1 MKREVRVFIEGQQI
15 DLFNDETIEVN
26 SSVQNIADI
35 SKTSTD
41 FSQAFTIPA
50 TTRNNAIF
58 QHFYQSDVD
67 GTYNFQERKDGYIE
81 IDMTTFRRG
90 RVQLEKSNVKNGQ
103 VENYT
108 ITFYGE
114 LTSLK
119 DLFGEDKL
127 SDLDY
132 LSVDQ
137 ALNLTT
143 LQLFIEGTLAFT
155 DIAYPLI
162 SSGEFW
168 QYNTQAANGTTP
180 SWFDMG
186 TAAEIDTLLGAID
199 TSELFPA
206 LRLSRIIQL
215 IELRYG
221 ITFSSNFFATD
232 NFTKAYLWYKNRDR
246 FELMSTPQTLGFGT
260 FLGQSVAPPAFPNNV
275 PMVSFVDTINETILI
290 QATSNASNG
299 GGHSVYLELISPPTL
314 IPYFVDV
321 YSNGNLVQSIQGDGT
336 GALFRIVHIPDTLG
350 LNNLYYF
357 QIRAQG
363 TINLDFNIY
372 YFYEYTFGSP
382 IVPVAKWQ
390 SSSIVNIPTT
400 SLQRNAPDLK
410 ISDFF
415 SGLLKEFNLT
425 VTGTDTPNTFLVETL
440 NYWYASGNVFDI
452 TNFTDSTSID
462 VERVKLYKKISFRYQ
477 PSESIT
483 NKFYLQ
489 TGLKEYGNTEQS
501 YPYDGGELNID
512 VPFENLMFSKYTGTN
527 IQVGFSINS
536 ALAPYIPKPCILYYS
551 QDVVA
556 TNPIYLKDASASFA
570 VCNSV
575 QIFGQDTNVGGIDYS
590 LNFAPETSTYLG
602 IPIQQSL
609 FATYYFDYLAN
620 LFDPKNRLTKVKAV
634 LPISI
639 LTSLKLNDRLIIR
652 DKRYIINDFKT
663 KLTTGETTLTLL
675 NDFIPIQP
683 ESNYRET
690 EDGNLRNVEGF
701 FLTNFRIIEN

>member
-90 RVQLEKSNVKNGQ
+90 RIQLEKSNVKNGQ

-108 ITFYGE
+108 ITFYGQ

-132 LSVDQ
+132 SSVDQ
-137 ALNLTT
+137 AVNLPTI
-143 LQLFIEGTLAFT
+143 QFYIEGLLGFT

-168 QYNTQAANGTTP
+168 QYNTQGANGTTP
-180 SWFDMG
+180 SWFVS
-186 TAAEIDTLLGAID
+186 TPASEIDTVLGAID

-206 LRLSRIIQL
+206 LRLSRIMQL

-221 ITFSSNFFATD
+221 ITFTSNFFLTD
-232 NFTKAYLWYKNRDR
+232 NFKNAYLWYKNRDR
-246 FELMSTPQTLGFGT
+246 FEIMSTPTTVNITNFVSQTGT
-260 FLGQSVAPPAFPNNV
+260 FPNGVA
-275 PMVSFVDTINETILI
+275 MSSFVSNVNNTISI
-290 QATSNASNG
+290 QATSNAGSVG
-299 GGHSVYLELISPPTL
+299 ASHSVKLALITPT
-314 IPYFVDV
+314 IVPFYIDV
-321 YSNGNLVQSIQGDGT
+321 YLNGNLVQSILGDGT
-336 GALFRIVHIPDTLG
+336 GVTFDIVNVPDTLG
-350 LNNLYYF
+350 LNNTYF
-357 QIRAQG
+357 FQARA
-363 TINLDFNIY
+363 TDIVVLDFTLF
-372 YFYEYTFGSP
+372 YFYYYNVTGLPFAFANFNVAP
-382 IVPVAKWQ
+382 IPLF
-390 SSSIVNIPTT
+390 PTT
-400 SLQRNAPDLK
+400 SLQRNAPNLK

-415 SGLLKEFNLT
+415 SGLLREFNLT
-425 VTGTDTPNTFLVETL
+425 VTGTDTPNEFLVETL

-452 TNFTDSTSID
+452 TTFTESTSID
-462 VERVKLYKKISFRYQ
+462 IERVKLYKKISFRYQ

-483 NKFYLQ
+483 NKYYLQ
-489 TGLKEYGNTEQS
+489 TGLKEYGNTEQP
-501 YPYDGGELNID
+501 YPYDGGELNIE

-527 IQVGFSINS
+527 VQVGFAINS

-556 TNPIYLKDASASFA
+556 TNPIYIKDSTGNLA
-570 VCNSV
+570 CNSV

-620 LFDPKNRLTKVKAV
+620 LFDPKNRLTNVKAV

-663 KLTTGETTLTLL
+663 SLTTGETTFNLL
-675 NDFIPIQP
+675 NDFIPILP

-690 EDGNLRNVEGF
+690 EAGDLRNVEGF
-701 FLTNFRIIEN
+701 FLTDFRIIEN

>member
-90 RVQLEKSNVKNGQ
+90 RIQLEKSNVKNGQ

-108 ITFYGE
+108 ITFYGQ

-132 LSVDQ
+132 SSVDQ
-137 ALNLTT
+137 ATNLTV
-143 LQLFIEGTLAFT
+143 LQAFIEGLLGFT

-168 QYNTQAANGTTP
+168 KYNATPASGTPP
-180 SWFDMG
+180 SWFNLG
-186 TAAEIDTLLGAID
+186 TASEIDTFLGAID
-199 TSELFPA
+199 ISELFPA

-215 IELRYG
+215 IELHYG

-232 NFTKAYLWYKNRDR
+232 NFTKAYLWYKNKDR
-246 FELMSTPQTLGFGT
+246 FEIMSTPQTTDYAT
-260 FLGQSVAPPAFPNNV
+260 FLGQTGTFPNGV
-275 PMVSFVDTINETILI
+275 AMSSFVNTINNTLLI
-290 QATSNASNG
+290 QATTLAG
-299 GGHSVYLELISPPTL
+299 GTNIGEHQVLFQLVSPPTA
-314 IPYFVDV
+314 IPIFIDV
-321 YSNGNLVQSIQGDGT
+321 ILNGNTIQSVQIDTT
-336 GALFRIVHIPDTLG
+336 GLFTIVLAVLDTIG
-350 LNNLYYF
+350 LNNLYSF
-357 QIRAQG
+357 QVRAQG
-363 TINLDFNIY
+363 TINIDLKIKYSFFNLSVGNSFI
-372 YFYEYTFGSP
+372 EYLT
-382 IVPVAKWQ
+382 
-390 SSSIVNIPTT
+390 SSFVNIPTT

-425 VTGTDTPNTFLVETL
+425 CTGTDTPNTFLVETL

-452 TNFTDSTSID
+452 TTFTDSTSID
-462 VERVKLYKKISFRYQ
+462 IERVKLYKKISFRYQ

-483 NKFYLQ
+483 NKYYLQ
-489 TGLKEYGNTEQS
+489 IGLKEYGNTEQP

-527 IQVGFSINS
+527 VQVGFSINN
-536 ALAPYIPKPCILYYS
+536 ALSPYIPKPCILYYS

-556 TNPIYLKDASASFA
+556 TNPIYIKDSTGTN

-575 QIFGQDTNVGGIDYS
+575 QIFGQDTNVGGVDYS

-620 LFDPKNRLTKVKAV
+620 LFDPKNRLTNVKAV

-663 KLTTGETTLTLL
+663 SLTTGETIFNLL
-675 NDFIPIQP
+675 NDFIPILP
-683 ESNYRET
+683 EPQEGGIIT
-690 EDGNLRNVEGF
+690 EDEIQMITQDSINL
-701 FLTNFRIIEN
+701 IIE

>member
-1 MKREVRVFIEGQQI
+1 MKREVLVFIEGQQI

-108 ITFYGE
+108 ITFYGQ

-132 LSVDQ
+132 SSVDQ
-137 ALNLTT
+137 AVNLPTI
-143 LQLFIEGTLAFT
+143 QFYIEGLLGFT

-168 QYNTQAANGTTP
+168 QYNTQGANGTTP
-180 SWFDMG
+180 SWFVP
-186 TAAEIDTLLGAID
+186 TPASEIDTVLGAID
-199 TSELFPA
+199 ISELFPA

-215 IELRYG
+215 IELHYG
-221 ITFSSNFFATD
+221 ITFTSNFFLTD
-232 NFTKAYLWYKNRDR
+232 NFKNAYLWYKNRDR
-246 FELMSTPQTLGFGT
+246 FEIMSTPKTLNITNFTGQFGS
-260 FLGQSVAPPAFPNNV
+260 QVFPNNV
-275 PMVSFVDTINETILI
+275 PMSSFVDNVANTISILATTNAGTGGNHNVDLQLLTPTIVPFYI
-290 QATSNASNG
+290 
-299 GGHSVYLELISPPTL
+299 
-314 IPYFVDV
+314 DV
-321 YSNGNLVQSIQGDGT
+321 YSNGNLVASVLGDGT
-336 GALFRIVHIPDTLG
+336 GLPFPVVFAPDTLG
-350 LNNLYYF
+350 LNNTYF
-357 QIRAQG
+357 FQARA
-363 TINLDFNIY
+363 TAIVILDFQLTYTY
-372 YFYEYTFGSP
+372 YYGALAPSFFAFAQWNVAPIPTF
-382 IVPVAKWQ
+382 
-390 SSSIVNIPTT
+390 PTT

-425 VTGTDTPNTFLVETL
+425 CTGTNTPNTFLVETL

-452 TNFTDSTSID
+452 TTFTDSTSID
-462 VERVKLYKKISFRYQ
+462 IERVKLYKKISFRYQ

-483 NKFYLQ
+483 NKYYLQ
-489 TGLKEYGNTEQS
+489 IGLKEYGNTEQP

-527 IQVGFSINS
+527 VQVGFAINS
-536 ALAPYIPKPCILYYS
+536 ALAPYIPKPCILYYG

-556 TNPIYLKDASASFA
+556 TNPIYIKDSTSTA

-575 QIFGQDTNVGGIDYS
+575 QIFGQDTNVGGVDYS
-590 LNFAPETSTYLG
+590 LNFSPETSTYLG

-620 LFDPKNRLTKVKAV
+620 LFDPKNRLTNVKAV

-639 LTSLKLNDRLIIR
+639 LTSLQLNDRLIIR

-663 KLTTGETTLTLL
+663 NLTTGETIFNLL
-675 NDFIPIQP
+675 NDFIPILP
-683 ESNYRET
+683 EPEEGGIIT
-690 EDGNLRNVEGF
+690 EDDIQMQTQGSINL
-701 FLTNFRIIEN
+701 IIE

>member
-1 MKREVRVFIEGQQI
+1 MKREVRVFIEGQQL

-50 TTRNNAIF
+50 TPRNNAIF

-90 RVQLEKSNVKNGQ
+90 RIQLEKSNVKNGQ

-108 ITFYGE
+108 ITFYGQ

-127 SDLDY
+127 TDLDY
-132 LSVDQ
+132 SSVDQ
-137 ALNLTT
+137 AVNLPT
-143 LQLFIEGTLAFT
+143 LQFFIEGVLGFT

-162 SSGEFW
+162 SSAEFW
-168 QYNTQAANGTTP
+168 QYNTAAANGTTP
-180 SWFDMG
+180 SWFVP
-186 TAAEIDTLLGAID
+186 TPASEIDTPAGAID

-206 LRLSRIIQL
+206 LRLSRIMEL
-215 IELRYG
+215 IEIRYG
-221 ITFSSNFFATD
+221 ITFSSNFFTTD
-232 NFTKAYLWYKNRDR
+232 NFRNAYLWYKNRDR
-246 FELMSTPQTLGFGT
+246 FEIMSTPTTLNITNFIGQFGT
-260 FLGQSVAPPAFPNNV
+260 QVFPNNV
-275 PMVSFVDTINETILI
+275 PMSSFVDNVANTITI
-290 QATSNASNG
+290 QGTSLAGNG
-299 GGHSVYLELISPPTL
+299 GFHEISLDLQTATAVPFFIDVFLNGTLFYSFQGSGIAIVPFLVISV
-314 IPYFVDV
+314 
-321 YSNGNLVQSIQGDGT
+321 
-336 GALFRIVHIPDTLG
+336 PDTIG
-350 LNNLYYF
+350 LNNVYTF
-357 QIRAQG
+357 QARA
-363 TINLDFNIY
+363 TNIVILDFNLEY
-372 YFYEYTFGSP
+372 YYYYGP
-382 IVPVAKWQ
+382 IAPSFVANAIWN
-390 SSSIVNIPTT
+390 VANIPLFPTT

-410 ISDFF
+410 VSDFF
-415 SGLLKEFNLT
+415 SGVLREFNLT
-425 VTGTDTPNTFLVETL
+425 VTGTETPNEFLVETL

-452 TNFTDSTSID
+452 TNFTESTNVDI
-462 VERVKLYKKISFRYQ
+462 ERVKLYKKISFRYQ
-477 PSESIT
+477 PSESIL
-483 NKFYLQ
+483 NKYYLQ
-489 TGLKEYGNTEQS
+489 TGLKEYGNTEQP
-501 YPYDGGELNID
+501 YPYDGGELNIQ
-512 VPFENLMFSKYTGTN
+512 VPFENLMFNKYTGTN
-527 IQVGFSINS
+527 LQVGFAINS

-556 TNPIYLKDASASFA
+556 TNPIYIKDSTGTA

-620 LFDPKNRLTKVKAV
+620 LFDPKNRLTNVKAV

-639 LTSLKLNDRLIIR
+639 LTTLKLNDRLIIGN
-652 DKRYIINDFKT
+652 KRYIINDFKT
-663 KLTTGETTLTLL
+663 NLTTGETTFNLL
-675 NDFIPIQP
+675 NDFIPIVP
-683 ESNYRET
+683 APVTNYRLT
-690 EDGNLRNVEGF
+690 ENDLIRREQSN
-701 FLTNFRIIEN
+701 TNKRIIE

>member
-15 DLFNDETIEVN
+15 DLFNDENIEVN

-90 RVQLEKSNVKNGQ
+90 RIQLEKSNVKNGQ

-108 ITFYGE
+108 ITFYGQ

-132 LSVDQ
+132 SSVDQ
-137 ALNLTT
+137 AVNLPTI
-143 LQLFIEGTLAFT
+143 QFYIEGLLGFT

-168 QYNTQAANGTTP
+168 QYNTQGANGTTP
-180 SWFDMG
+180 SWFVS
-186 TAAEIDTLLGAID
+186 TPASEIDTLVGAID

-221 ITFSSNFFATD
+221 ITFNSNFFSTD
-232 NFTKAYLWYKNRDR
+232 NFKNAYLWYKNRDR
-246 FELMSTPQTLGFGT
+246 FEIMSTPTTLNITSFVGQFGT
-260 FLGQSVAPPAFPNNV
+260 QVFPNNV
-275 PMVSFVDTINETILI
+275 PMSSFVDNVANTITI
-290 QATSNASNG
+290 QGTSLAGNG
-299 GGHSVYLELISPPTL
+299 GFHEISLDLQTATAVPFFIDVFLNGTL
-314 IPYFVDV
+314 F
-321 YSNGNLVQSIQGDGT
+321 YSFLGDGSAVFPFLAIT
-336 GALFRIVHIPDTLG
+336 VPDTIG
-350 LNNLYYF
+350 LNNVYTF
-357 QIRAQG
+357 QARA
-363 TINLDFNIY
+363 TNIVILDFKLEY
-372 YFYEYTFGSP
+372 YYYYGP
-382 IVPVAKWQ
+382 IAPSFVANAIWNVAP
-390 SSSIVNIPTT
+390 IPLFPTT

-410 ISDFF
+410 VADFF
-415 SGLLKEFNLT
+415 SGVLREFNLT
-425 VTGTDTPNTFLVETL
+425 VTGTETPSEFLVETL

-452 TNFTDSTSID
+452 TNFTESTSID
-462 VERVKLYKKISFRYQ
+462 IERVKLYKKISFRYQ
-477 PSESIT
+477 PSESIL
-483 NKFYLQ
+483 NKYYLQ
-489 TGLKEYGNTEQS
+489 TGLKEYGNTEQP

-527 IQVGFSINS
+527 LQVGFAINS
-536 ALAPYIPKPCILYYS
+536 ALAPYIPKPCILYFN
-551 QDVVA
+551 QTVVA
-556 TNPIYLKDASASFA
+556 TNPIYIKDITGNLA
-570 VCNSV
+570 CNSV
-575 QIFGQDTNVGGIDYS
+575 QIFGQDTNVGGVDYS

-602 IPIQQSL
+602 VPIQQSL

-675 NDFIPIQP
+675 NDFIPILP

-690 EDGNLRNVEGF
+690 EAGDLRNVEGF
-701 FLTNFRIIEN
+701 FLTDFRIIEN

>member
-81 IDMTTFRRG
+81 LDMTTFRRG
-90 RVQLEKSNVKNGQ
+90 RIQLEKSNIKNGQ

-108 ITFYGE
+108 ITFYGQ

-127 SDLDY
+127 SDLNY
-132 LSVDQ
+132 SSVDQ
-137 ALNLTT
+137 AVNLPTI
-143 LQLFIEGTLAFT
+143 QFFIEGLLGFT

-168 QYNTQAANGTTP
+168 KYNATPASGTTP
-180 SWFDMG
+180 SWFNLG
-186 TAAEIDTLLGAID
+186 TASEIDTLLGAID
-199 TSELFPA
+199 ISELFPA

-221 ITFSSNFFATD
+221 ITFNSNFFTTD
-232 NFTKAYLWYKNRDR
+232 NFKNAYLWYKNRDR
-246 FELMSTPQTLGFGT
+246 FEIMSTPKTLNIGNFVSQTGT
-260 FLGQSVAPPAFPNNV
+260 FPNGVAMSSFVNNV
-275 PMVSFVDTINETILI
+275 AETISIL
-290 QATSNASNG
+290 ATSNAGNG
-299 GGHSVYLELISPPTL
+299 CIHRVGLTINVPTI
-314 IPYFVDV
+314 IPFFVDV
-321 YSNGNLVQSIQGDGT
+321 YSNGNLVESIQGNGSGQT
-336 GALFRIVHIPDTLG
+336 LVVTRPDVLG
-350 LNNLYYF
+350 LNETFFFQLRSPDLVTLNFTLTYF
-357 QIRAQG
+357 YQLPATLIAFANFNSFIG
-363 TINLDFNIY
+363 TIF
-372 YFYEYTFGSP
+372 
-382 IVPVAKWQ
+382 
-390 SSSIVNIPTT
+390 PTT
-400 SLQRNAPDLK
+400 SLQRNAPDIK

-452 TNFTDSTSID
+452 TTFTDSTSID
-462 VERVKLYKKISFRYQ
+462 IERVKLYKKISFRYQ

-483 NKFYLQ
+483 NKYYLQ
-489 TGLKEYGNTEQS
+489 IGLKEYGNTEQP

-527 IQVGFSINS
+527 VQVGFSINS
-536 ALAPYIPKPCILYYS
+536 ALAPYIPKPCILYYG

-556 TNPIYLKDASASFA
+556 TNPIYIKDSTGTA

-575 QIFGQDTNVGGIDYS
+575 QIFGQDTNVGGVDYS
-590 LNFAPETSTYLG
+590 LNFSPETSTYLG

-620 LFDPKNRLTKVKAV
+620 LFDPKNRLTNVKAV

-663 KLTTGETTLTLL
+663 NLTTGETIFNLL
-675 NDFIPIQP
+675 NDFIPIIP
-683 ESNYRET
+683 EPQEGGIIT
-690 EDGNLRNVEGF
+690 EDDIQMQTQESINL
-701 FLTNFRIIEN
+701 IIE

>member
-1 MKREVRVFIEGQQI
+1 MKREVRIFIEGQQI

-90 RVQLEKSNVKNGQ
+90 RIQLEKSNVKNGQ

-108 ITFYGE
+108 ITFYGQ

-132 LSVDQ
+132 PGFEQSVDLAQ
-137 ALNLTT
+137 IKAV
-143 LQLFIEGTLAFT
+143 IEGLVSFG

-168 QYNTQAANGTTP
+168 RYNALNAQGTAP
-180 SWFDMG
+180 SWYFPIVGG
-186 TAAEIDTLLGAID
+186 TDEIDTTVGAID

-206 LRLSRIIQL
+206 LRLSAIISL
-215 IELRYG
+215 IELHYG
-221 ITFSSNFFATD
+221 ITFNSNFFSTD
-232 NFTKAYLWYKNRDR
+232 NFRRAYLWYKNRDR
-246 FELMSTPQTLGFGT
+246 FVLNSTPQTLDITSFVSQLGT
-260 FLGQSVAPPAFPNNV
+260 FPNGV
-275 PMVSFVDTINETILI
+275 PMSSFVNVTNNTIAII
-290 QATSNASNG
+290 ASANAGNG
-299 GGHSVYLELISPPTL
+299 GGQTVKLELASPPTL
-314 IPYFVDV
+314 IPFFIDV

-336 GALFRIVHIPDTLG
+336 GAQFNVVNQPDVLG
-350 LNNLYYF
+350 LNNVYSF
-357 QIRAQG
+357 QVRAE
-363 TINLDFNIY
+363 NSVLLNFNF
-372 YFYEYTFGSP
+372 YFYYTSYFNGPP
-382 IVPVAKWQ
+382 IAQ
-390 SSSIVNIPTT
+390 ATFSIAPQTHLVTT
-400 SLQRNAPDLK
+400 SLKRNAPDLK

-440 NYWYASGNVFDI
+440 NYWYATGNVFDI

-483 NKFYLQ
+483 NKYYLQ
-489 TGLKEYGNTEQS
+489 IGLKEYGNTEQA

-527 IQVGFSINS
+527 VQVGFSINS
-536 ALAPYIPKPCILYYS
+536 ALAPYIPKPCILYYKG
-551 QDVVA
+551 DVVA
-556 TNPIYLKDASASFA
+556 TNPIYIKDFTGTA
-570 VCNSV
+570 VCNTV
-575 QIFGQDTNVGGIDYS
+575 QIFGQDTNVGGVDYS
-590 LNFAPETSTYLG
+590 LNFSPETSTYLG

-620 LFDPKNRLTKVKAV
+620 LFDSKNRLTNVKAV

-663 KLTTGETTLTLL
+663 KLTTGETIFNLL

-690 EDGNLRNVEGF
+690 EAGELRNVEGV
-701 FLTNFRIIEN
+701 FLTDFRIIEN

>member
-1 MKREVRVFIEGQQI
+1 MKREVRIFIEGQQI

-90 RVQLEKSNVKNGQ
+90 RIQLEKSNVKNGQ

-108 ITFYGE
+108 ITFYGQ

-132 LSVDQ
+132 SSVDQ
-137 ALNLTT
+137 AVNLPTI
-143 LQLFIEGTLAFT
+143 QFYIEGLLGFT

-162 SSGEFW
+162 SSSEFW
-168 QYNTQAANGTTP
+168 QYNTSSPNGTPP
-180 SWFDMG
+180 SWFNLG
-186 TAAEIDTLLGAID
+186 SASEIDTLLGAIE

-206 LRLSRIIQL
+206 LRLSRIITL

-221 ITFSSNFFATD
+221 ITFLSNFFSTD
-232 NFTKAYLWYKNRDR
+232 NFRNAYLWYKNRDR
-246 FELMSTPQTLGFGT
+246 FEIMSTPTTLNITSFVGQVGT
-260 FLGQSVAPPAFPNNV
+260 FPNGVA
-275 PMVSFVDTINETILI
+275 MSSFVSNANNTIIL
-290 QATSNASNG
+290 QATSNAGSVG
-299 GGHSVYLELISPPTL
+299 ASHSVKLALTTPT
-314 IPYFVDV
+314 IVPFYIDV
-321 YSNGNLVQSIQGDGT
+321 YSNGNLVASVLGDGT
-336 GALFRIVHIPDTLG
+336 GATFDIVNVPDTLG
-350 LNNLYYF
+350 LNNTYF
-357 QIRAQG
+357 FQARSTDIVV
-363 TINLDFNIY
+363 LDFTLF
-372 YFYEYTFGSP
+372 YFYYYNLTGLPFAFADWNTAP
-382 IVPVAKWQ
+382 LPLF
-390 SSSIVNIPTT
+390 PTT

-415 SGLLKEFNLT
+415 SGLLREFNLT
-425 VTGTDTPNTFLVETL
+425 VTGTDTPNEFLVETL

-452 TNFTDSTSID
+452 TTFTDPTSID

-489 TGLKEYGNTEQS
+489 TGLKEYGNTEQP

-527 IQVGFSINS
+527 VQVGFSINT
-536 ALAPYIPKPCILYYS
+536 ALAPYIPKPCILYFG
-551 QDVVA
+551 QTVVA
-556 TNPIYLKDASASFA
+556 TNPIYIKDSTGFGI
-570 VCNSV
+570 CNSV

-590 LNFAPETSTYLG
+590 LNFSPETSTYLG

-620 LFDPKNRLTKVKAV
+620 LFDAKNRLTNVKVV

-639 LTSLKLNDRLIIR
+639 LTSLQLNDRLIIR

-663 KLTTGETTLTLL
+663 NLTTGETIFNLL

-690 EDGNLRNVEGF
+690 EAGELRNIEGF
-701 FLTNFRIIEN
+701 FLTDFRIIEN

>member
-1 MKREVRVFIEGQQI
+1 MKREVRVFIEGQQL
-15 DLFNDETIEVN
+15 DLFNDENIEVN

-50 TTRNNAIF
+50 TPRNNAIF

-67 GTYNFQERKDGYIE
+67 GTYNYQERKDGYIE
-81 IDMTTFRRG
+81 IDMTTFRSG
-90 RVQLEKSNVKNGQ
+90 RIQLEKSNIKNGQ

-108 ITFYGE
+108 ITFYGQ

-132 LSVDQ
+132 STVDQ
-137 ALNLTT
+137 AIT
-143 LQLFIEGTLAFT
+143 LPILKLFIEGTFAFT

-168 QYNTQAANGTTP
+168 QYNLQPPNGTTP
-180 SWFDMG
+180 VWFSPSF
-186 TAAEIDTLLGAID
+186 ASEIDTVLGAINID
-199 TSELFPA
+199 ELFPA
-206 LRLSRIIQL
+206 LRLSRIIEL
-215 IELRYG
+215 IELHYG

-232 NFTKAYLWYKNRDR
+232 NFRNAYLWYKNRDR
-246 FELMSTPQTLGFGT
+246 FEIMSTPQNLGFST

-290 QATSNASNG
+290 QATTNAANG
-299 GGHSVYLELISPPTL
+299 GGHAVKLELISPPTL

-336 GALFRIVHIPDTLG
+336 GALFNIVHQPDVLG
-350 LNNLYYF
+350 LNNTYSF

-372 YFYEYTFGSP
+372 YFYEYTFGSSTFP
-382 IVPVAKWQ
+382 FAYWQ
-390 SSSIVNIPTT
+390 SSSIVAIPTT

-425 VTGTDTPNTFLVETL
+425 VTGTNTPNEFLVETL

-452 TNFTDSTSID
+452 TNFTESNSVD
-462 VERVKLYKKISFRYQ
+462 VQRVKLYKKISFRYQ

-489 TGLKEYGNTEQS
+489 TGLKEYGNTEQA

-527 IQVGFSINS
+527 VQVGFSINS
-536 ALAPYIPKPCILYYS
+536 ALAPYIPKPCILYYG

-556 TNPIYLKDASASFA
+556 TNPIYIKDSTGFA
-570 VCNSV
+570 ICNSV

-620 LFDPKNRLTKVKAV
+620 LFDSKNRLTNVKAV

-639 LTSLKLNDRLIIR
+639 LTTLQLNDRLIIGN
-652 DKRYIINDFKT
+652 KRYIINDFKT
-663 KLTTGETTLTLL
+663 KLTTGETTFNLL
-675 NDFIPIQP
+675 NDFIPIVP
-683 ESNYRET
+683 APVTNYRLT
-690 EDGNLRNVEGF
+690 EDGTIRREQ
-701 FLTNFRIIEN
+701 TNTNRRIIE

>member
-1 MKREVRVFIEGQQI
+1 MKREVRIFIEGQQI

-90 RVQLEKSNVKNGQ
+90 RIQLEKSNVKNGQ

-108 ITFYGE
+108 ITFYGQ

-132 LSVDQ
+132 SSVDQ
-137 ALNLTT
+137 ATNLTI
-143 LQLFIEGTLAFT
+143 LQAFIEGLLGFT

-168 QYNTQAANGTTP
+168 KYNATPASGTPP
-180 SWFDMG
+180 SWFNLG
-186 TAAEIDTLLGAID
+186 SATEIDTLLGAID

-206 LRLSRIIQL
+206 LRLSRIMQL

-221 ITFSSNFFATD
+221 ISFLSNFFSTD
-232 NFTKAYLWYKNRDR
+232 NFTRAYLWYKNKDR
-246 FELMSTPQTLGFGT
+246 FEIMSTPTTLDFTTFVGQFGT
-260 FLGQSVAPPAFPNNV
+260 FPNGV

-290 QATSNASNG
+290 QATANAGNG
-299 GGHSVYLELISPPTL
+299 GGHSVKLELISPPTL
-314 IPYFVDV
+314 IPFFVDV

-336 GALFRIVHIPDTLG
+336 GALFNVVNQPDVLG
-350 LNNLYYF
+350 LNNTYF
-357 QIRAQG
+357 FQVRAQS
-363 TINLDFNIY
+363 TINLDFKIY
-372 YFYEYTFGSP
+372 YYYSP
-382 IVPVAKWQ
+382 VFNGIPVGYAEWNTA
-390 SSSIVNIPTT
+390 SIVNIPTT

-425 VTGTDTPNTFLVETL
+425 CTGTNTPNEFLVETL

-452 TNFTDSTSID
+452 TKFTDSTSID

-483 NKFYLQ
+483 NKYYLQ
-489 TGLKEYGNTEQS
+489 TGLKEYGNTEQP

-527 IQVGFSINS
+527 VQVGFSINT
-536 ALAPYIPKPCILYYS
+536 ALAPYIPKPCILYYG

-556 TNPIYLKDASASFA
+556 TNPIYIKDSTGTN

-575 QIFGQDTNVGGIDYS
+575 QIFGQDTNVGGVDYS
-590 LNFAPETSTYLG
+590 LNFSPETSTYLG

-620 LFDPKNRLTKVKAV
+620 LFDSKNRLTNVKAV

-663 KLTTGETTLTLL
+663 KLTTGETTFNLL

>member
-1 MKREVRVFIEGQQI
+1 MKREVRVFIEGQQL

-50 TTRNNAIF
+50 TPRNNAIF

-90 RVQLEKSNVKNGQ
+90 RIQLEKSNIKNGQ

-108 ITFYGE
+108 ITFYGQ

-132 LSVDQ
+132 SSVDQ

-143 LQLFIEGTLAFT
+143 LQFFIEGLLGFT

-162 SSGEFW
+162 SSAEFW
-168 QYNTQAANGTTP
+168 TYNTTQPNGTTP
-180 SWFDMG
+180 SWYI
-186 TAAEIDTLLGAID
+186 AAGAQIDTAFGAIATD
-199 TSELFPA
+199 ELFPA

-215 IELRYG
+215 IELHYG
-221 ITFSSNFFATD
+221 ITFSSSFFGTD
-232 NFTKAYLWYKNRDR
+232 NFRNAYLWYKNRDR
-246 FELMSTPQTLGFGT
+246 FEIMSTPQTTNYTT
-260 FLGQSVAPPAFPNNV
+260 FLGQTGTFPNGV
-275 PMVSFVDTINETILI
+275 AMSSFVNTINNTLLI
-290 QATSNASNG
+290 QATTIAG
-299 GGHSVYLELISPPTL
+299 TVIGAEHQVKFMLVSPPTT
-314 IPYFVDV
+314 IPVFIDV
-321 YSNGNLVQSIQGDGT
+321 LLNGNLVKSVQIDTT
-336 GALFRIVHIPDTLG
+336 GLFTIVLAVLDTIG
-350 LNNLYYF
+350 LNNLYSF
-357 QIRAQG
+357 QVRAQG
-363 TINLDFNIY
+363 TINIDLKIQYIFFNPSVGIS
-372 YFYEYTFGSP
+372 FIEYLT
-382 IVPVAKWQ
+382 
-390 SSSIVNIPTT
+390 SSFVCIPTT
-400 SLQRNAPDLK
+400 SLQRNAPDFK

-425 VTGTDTPNTFLVETL
+425 VTGTETPNEFLVETL

-452 TNFTDSTSID
+452 TNFTESNSVD

-489 TGLKEYGNTEQS
+489 TGLKEYGNTEQP
-501 YPYDGGELNID
+501 YPYDGGELNIE

-527 IQVGFSINS
+527 VQVGFSINS
-536 ALAPYIPKPCILYYS
+536 SLAPYIPKPCSLYFN
-551 QDVVA
+551 QTVVA
-556 TNPIYLKDASASFA
+556 TNPIYIKDTTGTLA
-570 VCNSV
+570 CNSV
-575 QIFGQDTNVGGIDYS
+575 QIFGQDTNVGGVDYS

-602 IPIQQSL
+602 VPIQQSL

-620 LFDPKNRLTKVKAV
+620 LFDPKNRLTNVKAV

-639 LTSLKLNDRLIIR
+639 LTTLKLNDRLIIGN
-652 DKRYIINDFKT
+652 KRYIINDFKT
-663 KLTTGETTLTLL
+663 KLTTGETTFNLL
-675 NDFIPIQP
+675 NDFIPLTP

-690 EDGNLRNVEGF
+690 EAGDLRNVEGF
-701 FLTNFRIIEN
+701 FLTDFRIVEN

>member
-1 MKREVRVFIEGQQI
+1 MKREVRVFIEGQQL
-15 DLFNDETIEVN
+15 DLFNDENIEVN

-50 TTRNNAIF
+50 TPRNNAIF

-90 RVQLEKSNVKNGQ
+90 RIQLEKSNVKNGQ

-108 ITFYGE
+108 ITFYGQ

-132 LSVDQ
+132 SSVDQ
-137 ALNLTT
+137 AVNLPTI
-143 LQLFIEGTLAFT
+143 QFFIEGVLGFT

-168 QYNTQAANGTTP
+168 EYNTQQPNATTP
-180 SWFDMG
+180 SWYI
-186 TAAEIDTLLGAID
+186 TAGAQIDTPFGAIGTD
-199 TSELFPA
+199 ELFPA

-221 ITFSSNFFATD
+221 ITFNSNFFGTD
-232 NFTKAYLWYKNRDR
+232 NFRNAYLWYKNRDR
-246 FELMSTPQTLGFGT
+246 FEIMSTPKTLNLANFLTQTGT
-260 FLGQSVAPPAFPNNV
+260 FPNGVA
-275 PMVSFVDTINETILI
+275 MSTFVNSTNETISIL
-290 QATSNASNG
+290 ATTNAGSAG
-299 GGHSVYLELISPPTL
+299 ASHSVKLSLNVPT
-314 IPYFVDV
+314 IVPFYVDV
-321 YSNGNLVQSIQGDGT
+321 YLNGNLVASVLGDGT
-336 GALFRIVHIPDTLG
+336 GASFDVINAPDVIG
-350 LNNLYYF
+350 LNNTYSF
-357 QIRAQG
+357 QIRA
-363 TINLDFNIY
+363 TAIVTLDFQLL
-372 YFYEYTFGSP
+372 YFYYYNITGLPFAFANWNAFGGS
-382 IVPVAKWQ
+382 VF
-390 SSSIVNIPTT
+390 PTT

-410 ISDFF
+410 VSDFF
-415 SGLLKEFNLT
+415 SGLLREFNLT
-425 VTGTDTPNTFLVETL
+425 VTGTETPNEFLVETL

-452 TNFTDSTSID
+452 TNFTESDNVD

-489 TGLKEYGNTEQS
+489 TGLKEYGNTEQP
-501 YPYDGGELNID
+501 YPYDGGELNIE

-527 IQVGFSINS
+527 VQVGFSINT
-536 ALAPYIPKPCILYYS
+536 ALAPYIPKPCILYFG
-551 QDVVA
+551 QTVVA
-556 TNPIYLKDASASFA
+556 TNPIYIKDSTGTLA
-570 VCNSV
+570 CNSV
-575 QIFGQDTNVGGIDYS
+575 QIFGQDTNVGGVDYS
-590 LNFAPETSTYLG
+590 LNFSPETSTYLG
-602 IPIQQSL
+602 VPINQSL

-620 LFDPKNRLTKVKAV
+620 LFDPKNRLTSIKAV

-639 LTSLKLNDRLIIR
+639 LTTLKLNDRLIIGN
-652 DKRYIINDFKT
+652 KRYIINDFKT
-663 KLTTGETTLTLL
+663 KLTTGETTFNLL
-675 NDFIPIQP
+675 NDFIPIVPTP
-683 ESNYRET
+683 ETYHRLT
-690 EDGNLRNVEGF
+690 EDGIIRREENN
-701 FLTNFRIIEN
+701 TNQRIIE

>member
-1 MKREVRVFIEGQQI
+1 MEREVRIFIEGQQI

-90 RVQLEKSNVKNGQ
+90 RIQLEKSNVKNGQ

-108 ITFYGE
+108 ITFYGQ

-132 LSVDQ
+132 SSVDQ
-137 ALNLTT
+137 AVNLPTI
-143 LQLFIEGTLAFT
+143 QFYIEGLLGFT

-168 QYNTQAANGTTP
+168 QYNTGSANGTTP
-180 SWFDMG
+180 SWFVP
-186 TAAEIDTLLGAID
+186 TATSEIDTVLGAID

-206 LRLSRIIQL
+206 LRLSRIMQL

-221 ITFSSNFFATD
+221 ITFSSNFFSTD
-232 NFTKAYLWYKNRDR
+232 NFTRAYLWYKNRDR
-246 FELMSTPQTLGFGT
+246 FEIMSTPTTVNITNFVGQFGS
-260 FLGQSVAPPAFPNNV
+260 QVFPNNV
-275 PMVSFVDTINETILI
+275 AMSSFVSNANNTISI
-290 QATSNASNG
+290 QATTNAGTG
-299 GGHSVYLELISPPTL
+299 GNHNVDLQLLTPT
-314 IPYFVDV
+314 IVPFYIDV
-321 YSNGNLVQSIQGDGT
+321 YSNGNLVASVLGDGT
-336 GALFRIVHIPDTLG
+336 GLPFPVVFAIDTLG
-350 LNNLYYF
+350 LNNTYF
-357 QIRAQG
+357 FQARSTDIVV
-363 TINLDFNIY
+363 LDFELRYTY
-372 YFYEYTFGSP
+372 YYGPLAPSFFAYAEWNTAP
-382 IVPVAKWQ
+382 I
-390 SSSIVNIPTT
+390 SLFPTT

-410 ISDFF
+410 VSDFF
-415 SGLLKEFNLT
+415 SGLLREFNLT
-425 VTGTDTPNTFLVETL
+425 ITGTNTPNEFLVETL

-452 TNFTDSTSID
+452 TNFTETTSID

-483 NKFYLQ
+483 NKYYLQ
-489 TGLKEYGNTEQS
+489 TGLKEYGNTEQP

-527 IQVGFSINS
+527 LQVGFSINS
-536 ALAPYIPKPCILYYS
+536 ALAPYIPKPCILYYG

-556 TNPIYLKDASASFA
+556 TNPIYIKDSTGNLA
-570 VCNSV
+570 CNSV

-590 LNFAPETSTYLG
+590 LNFSPETSTYLG
-602 IPIQQSL
+602 IPIDQSL

-620 LFDPKNRLTKVKAV
+620 LFDPKNRLKNVKVV

-639 LTSLKLNDRLIIR
+639 LTSLQLNDRLIIR

-663 KLTTGETTLTLL
+663 NLTTGETIFNLL

>member
-15 DLFNDETIEVN
+15 DLFNDENIEVN

-90 RVQLEKSNVKNGQ
+90 RIQLEKSNVKNGQ

-108 ITFYGE
+108 ITFYGQ

-132 LSVDQ
+132 SSVDQ
-137 ALNLTT
+137 AVNLPTI
-143 LQLFIEGTLAFT
+143 QFYIEGLLGFT

-168 QYNTQAANGTTP
+168 QYNTQGANGTTP
-180 SWFDMG
+180 SWFVS
-186 TAAEIDTLLGAID
+186 TPASEIDTLVGAID

-221 ITFSSNFFATD
+221 ITFNSNFFSTD
-232 NFTKAYLWYKNRDR
+232 NFKNAYLWYKNRDR
-246 FELMSTPQTLGFGT
+246 FEIMSTPTTLNITSFVGQFGT
-260 FLGQSVAPPAFPNNV
+260 QVFPNNV
-275 PMVSFVDTINETILI
+275 PMSSFVDNVANTITI
-290 QATSNASNG
+290 QGTSLAGNG
-299 GGHSVYLELISPPTL
+299 GFHEISLDLQTATAVPFFIDVFLNGTL
-314 IPYFVDV
+314 F
-321 YSNGNLVQSIQGDGT
+321 YSFLGDGSAVFPFLAIT
-336 GALFRIVHIPDTLG
+336 VPDTIG
-350 LNNLYYF
+350 LNNVYTF
-357 QIRAQG
+357 QARA
-363 TINLDFNIY
+363 TNIVILDFKLEY
-372 YFYEYTFGSP
+372 YYYYGP
-382 IVPVAKWQ
+382 IAPSFVANAIWNVAP
-390 SSSIVNIPTT
+390 IPLFPTT

-410 ISDFF
+410 VADFF
-415 SGLLKEFNLT
+415 SGVLREFNLT
-425 VTGTDTPNTFLVETL
+425 VTGTETPSEFLVETL

-452 TNFTDSTSID
+452 TNFTESTSID
-462 VERVKLYKKISFRYQ
+462 IERVKLYKKISFRYQ
-477 PSESIT
+477 PSESIL
-483 NKFYLQ
+483 NKYYLQ
-489 TGLKEYGNTEQS
+489 TGLKEYGNTEQP

-512 VPFENLMFSKYTGTN
+512 VPFENLMFNKYTGTN
-527 IQVGFSINS
+527 LQVGFAINS
-536 ALAPYIPKPCILYYS
+536 ALAPYIPKPCILYYN
-551 QDVVA
+551 QTVLA
-556 TNPIYLKDASASFA
+556 TNPIYIKDSTGNLA
-570 VCNSV
+570 CNSV
-575 QIFGQDTNVGGIDYS
+575 QIFGQDTNVGGVDYS
-590 LNFAPETSTYLG
+590 LNFSPETSTYLG
-602 IPIQQSL
+602 VPIQQSL

-675 NDFIPIQP
+675 NDFIPILP

-690 EDGNLRNVEGF
+690 EAGDLRNVEGF
-701 FLTNFRIIEN
+701 FLTDFRIIEN

>member
-1 MKREVRVFIEGQQI
+1 MKREVRIFIEGQQI
-15 DLFNDETIEVN
+15 DLFNDENIEVN

-81 IDMTTFRRG
+81 LDMTMFRRG
-90 RVQLEKSNVKNGQ
+90 RIQLEKSNVKNGQ

-119 DLFGEDKL
+119 DIFGEDKL

-132 LSVDQ
+132 SSVDQ
-137 ALNLTT
+137 AVNLPTI
-143 LQLFIEGTLAFT
+143 QFYIEGLLAFT

-168 QYNTQAANGTTP
+168 RYNALNAQGTAP
-180 SWFDMG
+180 SWYNPSVGGLD
-186 TAAEIDTLLGAID
+186 EIDTIVGAID
-199 TSELFPA
+199 TTELFPA
-206 LRLSRIIQL
+206 LRLSRIMQL
-215 IELRYG
+215 IELNYG
-221 ITFSSNFFATD
+221 ITFNSNFFTTD
-232 NFTKAYLWYKNRDR
+232 NFKNAYLWYKNRDR
-246 FELMSTPQTLGFGT
+246 FEIMSTTKTLNITNFVSQTGT
-260 FLGQSVAPPAFPNNV
+260 FPNNV
-275 PMVSFVDTINETILI
+275 PMSSFVSNVNNTISIL
-290 QATSNASNG
+290 ATTNAGVVVGSHQVTLDIN
-299 GGHSVYLELISPPTL
+299 VPTL
-314 IPYFVDV
+314 VGYFIDT
-321 YSNGNLVQSIQGDGT
+321 YLNGNLVQSQVGSGSGST
-336 GALFRIVHIPDTLG
+336 TLVLVPDTIG
-350 LNNLYYF
+350 LNNTYF
-357 QIRAQG
+357 FQVRATG
-363 TINLDFNIY
+363 SVTLDFTLN
-372 YFYEYTFGSP
+372 YFYSTATTLIAYADWN
-382 IVPVAKWQ
+382 VAPMPLF
-390 SSSIVNIPTT
+390 PTT
-400 SLQRNAPDLK
+400 SLQRNAPDIK

-425 VTGTDTPNTFLVETL
+425 VTGTNTPNEFLVETL

-483 NKFYLQ
+483 NKYYLQ
-489 TGLKEYGNTEQS
+489 TGLKEYGNTEQP
-501 YPYDGGELNID
+501 YPYDGTELNIQ
-512 VPFENLMFSKYTGTN
+512 VPFENLMFSKYPSTN
-527 IQVGFSINS
+527 LQVGFSINS
-536 ALAPYIPKPCILYYS
+536 SLAPYIPKPCILYS
-551 QDVVA
+551 GQTVVA
-556 TNPIYLKDASASFA
+556 TNPIYIKDIFGNLA
-570 VCNSV
+570 CNSV

-590 LNFAPETSTYLG
+590 LNFSPETSTYLG
-602 IPIQQSL
+602 IPINQSL

-620 LFDPKNRLTKVKAV
+620 LFNPKNRMTNVKAV

-639 LTSLKLNDRLIIR
+639 LTSLRLNDRLIIR

-663 KLTTGETTLTLL
+663 KLTTGETTLNLL
-675 NDFIPIQP
+675 NDFIPILP
-683 ESNYRET
+683 EPIEGGIIT
-690 EDGNLRNVEGF
+690 EDDIQMQTQGSINL
-701 FLTNFRIIEN
+701 IIE

>member
-1 MKREVRVFIEGQQI
+1 MKREVRVFIEGQQL

-50 TTRNNAIF
+50 TPRNNAIF

-81 IDMTTFRRG
+81 IDMTTFRSG
-90 RVQLEKSNVKNGQ
+90 RIQLEKSNIKNGQ

-108 ITFYGE
+108 ITFYGQ

-132 LSVDQ
+132 SSVDQ

-143 LQLFIEGTLAFT
+143 LQLFIDGSFAFT
-155 DIAYPLI
+155 DISYPLI

-168 QYNTQAANGTTP
+168 EYNTQQPPATTP
-180 SWFDMG
+180 TWYISAG
-186 TAAEIDTLLGAID
+186 AQIDTAFGAIGID
-199 TSELFPA
+199 ELFPA
-206 LRLSRIIQL
+206 LRLSRIITL

-221 ITFSSNFFATD
+221 ITFNSNFFTTD
-232 NFTKAYLWYKNRDR
+232 NFRNAYLWYKNRDR
-246 FELMSTPQTLGFGT
+246 FEIMSTPQTTDFAT
-260 FLGQSVAPPAFPNNV
+260 FLGQTGTFPNGV
-275 PMVSFVDTINETILI
+275 LMSSFVDTINNTLLI
-290 QATSNASNG
+290 QGTTIAGTIGAS
-299 GGHSVYLELISPPTL
+299 HQVKFMLVSPPTA
-314 IPYFVDV
+314 IPVFIDV
-321 YSNGNLVQSIQGDGT
+321 ILNGNLVQSVQIDTT
-336 GALFRIVHIPDTLG
+336 GLFTVVLFVPDTIG
-350 LNNLYYF
+350 LNNLYSF
-357 QIRAQG
+357 QVRAQG
-363 TINLDFNIY
+363 TINIDLKIQYLHLNPSVGISY
-372 YFYEYTFGSP
+372 IEYLT
-382 IVPVAKWQ
+382 
-390 SSSIVNIPTT
+390 SSFVCIPTT

-410 ISDFF
+410 VSDFF

-425 VTGTDTPNTFLVETL
+425 VTGTGTPNEFLVETL

-452 TNFTDSTSID
+452 TNFTESNSVD

-477 PSESIT
+477 SSESIL

-489 TGLKEYGNTEQS
+489 TGLKEYGNTEQP

-527 IQVGFSINS
+527 VQVGFSINT
-536 ALAPYIPKPCILYYS
+536 ALAPYIPKPCILYFN
-551 QDVVA
+551 QTVVA
-556 TNPIYLKDASASFA
+556 TNPIYIKDSTGTLA
-570 VCNSV
+570 CNSV

-590 LNFAPETSTYLG
+590 LNFSPETSTYLG
-602 IPIQQSL
+602 IPIDQSL

-620 LFDPKNRLTKVKAV
+620 LFDPKNRLTNVKAV

-639 LTSLKLNDRLIIR
+639 LTSLKLNDRLIIGN
-652 DKRYIINDFKT
+652 KRYIINDFKT
-663 KLTTGETTLTLL
+663 KLTTGETTFNLL
-675 NDFIPIQP
+675 NDFIPIVPTP
-683 ESNYRET
+683 ETYYRLT
-690 EDGNLRNVEGF
+690 EDGTIRREQSN
-701 FLTNFRIIEN
+701 TNKRIIE

>member
-90 RVQLEKSNVKNGQ
+90 RIQLEKSNVKNGQ

-132 LSVDQ
+132 SSVDQ

-143 LQLFIEGTLAFT
+143 LQFYIEGLLAFT

-168 QYNTQAANGTTP
+168 KYNATPASGTPP
-180 SWFDMG
+180 SWFNLG
-186 TAAEIDTLLGAID
+186 TASEIDTFLGAID
-199 TSELFPA
+199 ISELFPA
-206 LRLSRIIQL
+206 LRLSRIMQL
-215 IELRYG
+215 IELHYG
-221 ITFSSNFFATD
+221 ITFSSNFFSTD
-232 NFTKAYLWYKNRDR
+232 NFKNAYLWYKNKDR
-246 FELMSTPQTLGFGT
+246 LEIMSTPQTTDYAT
-260 FLGQSVAPPAFPNNV
+260 FLGQTGTFPNGV
-275 PMVSFVDTINETILI
+275 AMSSFVNTINNTLLI
-290 QATSNASNG
+290 QATTLAG
-299 GGHSVYLELISPPTL
+299 GTNIGEHQVLFQLVSPPTA
-314 IPYFVDV
+314 IPIFIDV
-321 YSNGNLVQSIQGDGT
+321 ILNGNTIQSVQIDTT
-336 GALFRIVHIPDTLG
+336 GLFTIVLAVLDTIG
-350 LNNLYYF
+350 LNNLYSF
-357 QIRAQG
+357 QVRAQG
-363 TINLDFNIY
+363 TINIDLKIKYSFFNLSVGNSFI
-372 YFYEYTFGSP
+372 EYLT
-382 IVPVAKWQ
+382 
-390 SSSIVNIPTT
+390 SSFVNIPTT

-425 VTGTDTPNTFLVETL
+425 CTGTNTPNEFLVETL

-452 TNFTDSTSID
+452 TSFTDSTSID
-462 VERVKLYKKISFRYQ
+462 IERVKLYKKISFRYQ

-483 NKFYLQ
+483 NKYYLQ
-489 TGLKEYGNTEQS
+489 IGLKEYGNTEQP

-527 IQVGFSINS
+527 VQVGFSINN
-536 ALAPYIPKPCILYYS
+536 ALSPYIPKPCILYYS

-556 TNPIYLKDASASFA
+556 TNPIYIKDSTGTN

-620 LFDPKNRLTKVKAV
+620 LFDPKNRLTNVKAV

-639 LTSLKLNDRLIIR
+639 LTSLQLNDRLIIR

-663 KLTTGETTLTLL
+663 SLTTGETTFNLL
-675 NDFIPIQP
+675 NDFIPILP
-683 ESNYRET
+683 EPQEGGIIT
-690 EDGNLRNVEGF
+690 EDDIQMQTQGSINLILE
-701 FLTNFRIIEN
+701 

>member
-1 MKREVRVFIEGQQI
+1 MKREVRVFIEGQQL
-15 DLFNDETIEVN
+15 DLFNDENIEVN

-50 TTRNNAIF
+50 TPRNNAIF

-90 RVQLEKSNVKNGQ
+90 RIQLEKSNVKNGQ

-108 ITFYGE
+108 ITFYGQ

-132 LSVDQ
+132 SSVDQ
-137 ALNLTT
+137 AINLPTI
-143 LQLFIEGTLAFT
+143 QAFIEGVLGFT

-168 QYNTQAANGTTP
+168 RYNALNAQGTAP
-180 SWFDMG
+180 SWYNPSVGGLD
-186 TAAEIDTLLGAID
+186 EIDTIVGAID
-199 TSELFPA
+199 TTELFPA
-206 LRLSRIIQL
+206 LRLSRIMEL
-215 IELRYG
+215 IEIRYG
-221 ITFSSNFFATD
+221 ITFSSSFFATD
-232 NFTKAYLWYKNRDR
+232 NFRNAYLWYKNRDR
-246 FELMSTPQTLGFGT
+246 FEIMSTPKTLNITNFVSQTGI
-260 FLGQSVAPPAFPNNV
+260 FPNNV
-275 PMVSFVDTINETILI
+275 PMSSFVSNINNTITLLATTNAGVVSGTHQVILTINVATIVGFYI
-290 QATSNASNG
+290 
-299 GGHSVYLELISPPTL
+299 
-314 IPYFVDV
+314 DV
-321 YSNGNLVQSIQGDGT
+321 YSNGNLVQSLVGNGG
-336 GALFRIVHIPDTLG
+336 GATSVIVRPDVLG
-350 LNNLYYF
+350 LNETFFF
-357 QIRAQG
+357 QVRSTG
-363 TINLDFNIY
+363 LVTLDFTLRY
-372 YFYEYTFGSP
+372 LYFTPTTLIAYADWN
-382 IVPVAKWQ
+382 VAPMPLF
-390 SSSIVNIPTT
+390 PTT

-410 ISDFF
+410 VSDFF
-415 SGLLKEFNLT
+415 SGVLREFNLT
-425 VTGTDTPNTFLVETL
+425 VTGTETPNEFLVETL

-452 TNFTDSTSID
+452 TNFTESTNVDIN
-462 VERVKLYKKISFRYQ
+462 RVKLYKKISFRYK

-489 TGLKEYGNTEQS
+489 TGLKEYGNTEQP

-527 IQVGFSINS
+527 VQVGFAINS
-536 ALAPYIPKPCILYYS
+536 SLAPYIPKPCILYFG
-551 QDVVA
+551 QTVVA
-556 TNPIYLKDASASFA
+556 TNPIYIKDIYGNLA
-570 VCNSV
+570 CNSV

-602 IPIQQSL
+602 VPIQQSL

-620 LFDPKNRLTKVKAV
+620 LFDPKNRLTNIKAV

-639 LTSLKLNDRLIIR
+639 LTTLKLNDRLIIGN
-652 DKRYIINDFKT
+652 KRYIINDFKT
-663 KLTTGETTLTLL
+663 KLTTGETTFNLL
-675 NDFIPIQP
+675 NDFIPIVP
-683 ESNYRET
+683 TIETYYRLT
-690 EDGNLRNVEGF
+690 EDGTIRREQSN
-701 FLTNFRIIEN
+701 TNKRIIE

>member
-1 MKREVRVFIEGQQI
+1 MKREVRVFIEGQQL
-15 DLFNDETIEVN
+15 DLFNDENIEVN

-50 TTRNNAIF
+50 TPRNNAIF

-67 GTYNFQERKDGYIE
+67 GTYNYQERKDGYIE
-81 IDMTTFRRG
+81 IDMTTFRSG
-90 RVQLEKSNVKNGQ
+90 RIQLEKSNIKNGQ

-108 ITFYGE
+108 ITFYGQ

-132 LSVDQ
+132 STVDQ
-137 ALNLTT
+137 AIT
-143 LQLFIEGTLAFT
+143 LPILKLFIEGTFAFT

-168 QYNTQAANGTTP
+168 QYNLQVANGTTP
-180 SWFDMG
+180 AWFSPSF
-186 TAAEIDTLLGAID
+186 TSKIDTVLGAINID
-199 TSELFPA
+199 ELFPA
-206 LRLSRIIQL
+206 LRLSRIMEL
-215 IELRYG
+215 IELHYG

-232 NFTKAYLWYKNRDR
+232 NFRNAYLWYKNRDR
-246 FELMSTPQTLGFGT
+246 FEVMSTPQTLGFAT
-260 FLGQSVAPPAFPNNV
+260 FLGQTIAPPAFPNNL

-290 QATSNASNG
+290 QATTNAANG
-299 GGHSVYLELISPPTL
+299 GGHAVKLELISPPTL

-336 GALFRIVHIPDTLG
+336 GALFNIVHQPDVLG
-350 LNNLYYF
+350 LNNTYSF

-372 YFYEYTFGSP
+372 YFYEYTFGSSTFP
-382 IVPVAKWQ
+382 FAYWQ
-390 SSSIVNIPTT
+390 SSSIVAIPTT

-425 VTGTDTPNTFLVETL
+425 VTGTNTPNEFLVETL

-452 TNFTDSTSID
+452 TNFTESTSID

-477 PSESIT
+477 QSESIT

-527 IQVGFSINS
+527 LQVGFSINS
-536 ALAPYIPKPCILYYS
+536 ALAPYIPKPCILYLG
-551 QDVVA
+551 QTVVA
-556 TNPIYLKDASASFA
+556 TNPIYIKDLTGFA
-570 VCNSV
+570 ICNSV

-590 LNFAPETSTYLG
+590 LNFSTETSTYLG
-602 IPIQQSL
+602 VPIQQSL

-620 LFDPKNRLTKVKAV
+620 LFDPKNRLTNVKAV

-639 LTSLKLNDRLIIR
+639 LTSLKLNDRLIIGN
-652 DKRYIINDFKT
+652 KRYIINDFKT
-663 KLTTGETTLTLL
+663 KLTTGETTFNLL
-675 NDFIPIQP
+675 NDFIPIVP
-683 ESNYRET
+683 APITNYRLT
-690 EDGNLRNVEGF
+690 EDGTIRRLQSN
-701 FLTNFRIIEN
+701 TNRRIIE

>member
-1 MKREVRVFIEGQQI
+1 MKREVRVFIEGQQL

-50 TTRNNAIF
+50 TPRNNAIF

-90 RVQLEKSNVKNGQ
+90 RIQLEKSNVKNGQ

-108 ITFYGE
+108 ITFYGQ

-132 LSVDQ
+132 SSVDQ
-137 ALNLTT
+137 AVNLPTI
-143 LQLFIEGTLAFT
+143 QFFIEGVLGFT

-162 SSGEFW
+162 SSAEFW
-168 QYNTQAANGTTP
+168 TYNTTQPNGTTP
-180 SWFDMG
+180 SWYI
-186 TAAEIDTLLGAID
+186 AAGAQIDTAFGAIATD
-199 TSELFPA
+199 ELFPA
-206 LRLSRIIQL
+206 LRLSRIITL

-221 ITFSSNFFATD
+221 ITFNSNFFGTD
-232 NFTKAYLWYKNRDR
+232 NFRNAYLWYKNRDR
-246 FELMSTPQTLGFGT
+246 FEIMSTPKTINIGNFVSQTGT
-260 FLGQSVAPPAFPNNV
+260 FPNGVPMSSFVNNV
-275 PMVSFVDTINETILI
+275 NETISIL
-290 QATSNASNG
+290 ATTNAGASG
-299 GGHSVYLELISPPTL
+299 GLHELQLSINVPT
-314 IPYFVDV
+314 IVPFFVDV
-321 YSNGNLVQSIQGDGT
+321 YSNGNLVASVLGNGT
-336 GALFRIVHIPDTLG
+336 GALFTILLVPDVIG
-350 LNNLYYF
+350 LNNTYF
-357 QIRAQG
+357 FQVRA
-363 TINLDFNIY
+363 
-372 YFYEYTFGSP
+372 
-382 IVPVAKWQ
+382 
-390 SSSIVNIPTT
+390 VNIVTLNFTFVYNYNQGATTIATANWNAFGGSVFPTT

-415 SGLLKEFNLT
+415 SGILKEFNLT
-425 VTGTDTPNTFLVETL
+425 ITGTDTPNEFLVETL

-452 TNFTDSTSID
+452 TNFTESNSVD

-489 TGLKEYGNTEQS
+489 TGLKEYGNTEQP
-501 YPYDGGELNID
+501 YPYDGGELNIQ

-527 IQVGFSINS
+527 IQVGFSINT
-536 ALAPYIPKPCILYYS
+536 ALAPYIPKPCILYFN
-551 QDVVA
+551 QTVVA
-556 TNPIYLKDASASFA
+556 TNPIYIKDSTGTLA
-570 VCNSV
+570 CNSV

-590 LNFAPETSTYLG
+590 LNFSPETSTYLG
-602 IPIQQSL
+602 IPIDQSL

-620 LFDPKNRLTKVKAV
+620 LFDPKNRLTNVKAV

-639 LTSLKLNDRLIIR
+639 LTTLKLNDRLIIGN
-652 DKRYIINDFKT
+652 KRYIINDFKT
-663 KLTTGETTLTLL
+663 KLTTGETTFNLL
-675 NDFIPIQP
+675 NDFIPIVP
-683 ESNYRET
+683 TIETFYRLT
-690 EDGNLRNVEGF
+690 EDGTIRREQSN
-701 FLTNFRIIEN
+701 TNKRIIE

>member
-90 RVQLEKSNVKNGQ
+90 RIQLEKSNVKNGQ

-132 LSVDQ
+132 SSVDQ
-137 ALNLTT
+137 AVNLPTI
-143 LQLFIEGTLAFT
+143 QFYIEGLLAFT

-168 QYNTQAANGTTP
+168 RYNALNAQGTAP
-180 SWFDMG
+180 SWYFPIVGG
-186 TAAEIDTLLGAID
+186 TDEIDTTVGAID

-215 IELRYG
+215 IESRYG
-221 ITFSSNFFATD
+221 ITFSSNFFTTD
-232 NFTKAYLWYKNRDR
+232 NFKNAYLWYKNRDR
-246 FELMSTPQTLGFGT
+246 FEIMSTPTTVNITNFVSQTGT
-260 FLGQSVAPPAFPNNV
+260 FPNGVA
-275 PMVSFVDTINETILI
+275 MSSFVSNVNNTISI
-290 QATSNASNG
+290 QATSNAGSVG
-299 GGHSVYLELISPPTL
+299 ASHSVKLALITPT
-314 IPYFVDV
+314 IVPFYIDV
-321 YSNGNLVQSIQGDGT
+321 YLNGNLVQSILGDGT
-336 GALFRIVHIPDTLG
+336 GVTFDIVNVPDTLG
-350 LNNLYYF
+350 LNNTYF
-357 QIRAQG
+357 FQARA
-363 TINLDFNIY
+363 TDIVVLDFTLF
-372 YFYEYTFGSP
+372 YFYYYNVTGLPFAFANFNVAP
-382 IVPVAKWQ
+382 IPLF
-390 SSSIVNIPTT
+390 PTT

-415 SGLLKEFNLT
+415 SGLLREFNLT
-425 VTGTDTPNTFLVETL
+425 VTGTNTPNEFLVETL

-452 TNFTDSTSID
+452 TTFTESTSID
-462 VERVKLYKKISFRYQ
+462 IERVKLYKKISFRYQ

-483 NKFYLQ
+483 NKYYLQ
-489 TGLKEYGNTEQS
+489 TGLKEYGNTEQP

-512 VPFENLMFSKYTGTN
+512 VPFENLMFSKYPNTN

-556 TNPIYLKDASASFA
+556 TNPIFIKDSLGILM
-570 VCNSV
+570 CNSV
-575 QIFGQDTNVGGIDYS
+575 QIFGQDTNVGGVDYS

-602 IPIQQSL
+602 IPIDQSL

-620 LFDPKNRLTKVKAV
+620 LYDPKNRLTNVKAV

-663 KLTTGETTLTLL
+663 SLTTGETTFNLL
-675 NDFIPIQP
+675 NDFIPIIP
-683 ESNYRET
+683 EPQEGGIIT
-690 EDGNLRNVEGF
+690 EDDIQMQTQGSINL
-701 FLTNFRIIEN
+701 IIE

>member
-1 MKREVRVFIEGQQI
+1 MKREVRVFIEGQQL

-50 TTRNNAIF
+50 TPRNNAIF

-67 GTYNFQERKDGYIE
+67 GTYNYQERKDGYIE

-90 RVQLEKSNVKNGQ
+90 RIQLEKSNIKNGQ

-108 ITFYGE
+108 ITFYGQ

-132 LSVDQ
+132 SSVDQ
-137 ALNLTT
+137 ALNLATI
-143 LQLFIEGTLAFT
+143 QLFIDGTFAFT
-155 DIAYPLI
+155 DIAFPLI
-162 SSGEFW
+162 SSNEFW
-168 QYNTQAANGTTP
+168 KYNTTPPEGTTP
-180 SWFDMG
+180 SWFNA
-186 TAAEIDTLLGAID
+186 TTTSEIDTLLGAINIE
-199 TSELFPA
+199 ELFPA

-215 IELRYG
+215 IELHYG
-221 ITFSSNFFATD
+221 ITFSSSFFGTD
-232 NFTKAYLWYKNRDR
+232 NFRNAYLWYKNRDR
-246 FELMSTPQTLGFGT
+246 FELMSTPQTLGFAT
-260 FLGQSVAPPAFPNNV
+260 FLGQSIAPPAFPNNV

-290 QATSNASNG
+290 QATTNAGNG
-299 GGHSVYLELISPPTL
+299 GGHSVKLELISAPTI

-336 GALFRIVHIPDTLG
+336 GALFNIVHQPDVLG
-350 LNNLYYF
+350 LNNIYSF

-363 TINLDFNIY
+363 TVNLDFNIY
-372 YFYEYTFGSP
+372 YFYEYTFGLPTLPNAS
-382 IVPVAKWQ
+382 WQ

-400 SLQRNAPDLK
+400 SLQRNAPNLK
-410 ISDFF
+410 VSDFF
-415 SGLLKEFNLT
+415 SGLLREFNLT
-425 VTGTDTPNTFLVETL
+425 VTGTETPNEFLVETL

-452 TNFTDSTSID
+452 TNFTESNSVD

-477 PSESIT
+477 PSESIL

-501 YPYDGGELNID
+501 YPYDGGELSIE

-527 IQVGFSINS
+527 VQVGFSINS
-536 ALAPYIPKPCILYYS
+536 ALAPYIPKPCILYYG
-551 QDVVA
+551 QTVVA
-556 TNPIYLKDASASFA
+556 TNPIYLTDATFTFA
-570 VCNSV
+570 ICNSV

-620 LFDPKNRLTKVKAV
+620 LFDSKNRLTNIKAV

-639 LTSLKLNDRLIIR
+639 LTTLKLNDRLIIGN
-652 DKRYIINDFKT
+652 KRYIINDFKT
-663 KLTTGETTLTLL
+663 KLTTGETTFNLL
-675 NDFIPIQP
+675 NDFIPIVP
-683 ESNYRET
+683 TIETYYRLT
-690 EDGNLRNVEGF
+690 EDGTIRREQSN
-701 FLTNFRIIEN
+701 TNKRIIE

>member
-1 MKREVRVFIEGQQI
+1 MKREVRVFIEGQQL
-15 DLFNDETIEVN
+15 DLFNDENIEVN

-50 TTRNNAIF
+50 TPRNNAIF

-90 RVQLEKSNVKNGQ
+90 RIQLEKSNVKNGQ

-108 ITFYGE
+108 ITFYGQ

-132 LSVDQ
+132 SSVDQ
-137 ALNLTT
+137 AVNLPT
-143 LQLFIEGTLAFT
+143 LQFFIEGVLGFT

-162 SSGEFW
+162 CSNEFW
-168 QYNTQAANGTTP
+168 KYNTTPPEGTTP
-180 SWFDMG
+180 SWFN
-186 TAAEIDTLLGAID
+186 TTTTSEIDTVLGAID

-221 ITFSSNFFATD
+221 ITFNSSFFGTD
-232 NFTKAYLWYKNRDR
+232 NFRNAYLWYKNRDR
-246 FELMSTPQTLGFGT
+246 FEIMSTPKTLNLANFLSQTGT
-260 FLGQSVAPPAFPNNV
+260 FPIGVA
-275 PMVSFVDTINETILI
+275 MSTFVNSTNETISIL
-290 QATSNASNG
+290 ATTNAGSVG
-299 GGHSVYLELISPPTL
+299 ASHSVKLSLNVPT
-314 IPYFVDV
+314 IVPFYVDV
-321 YSNGNLVQSIQGDGT
+321 YLNGNLVTSVLGDGT
-336 GALFRIVHIPDTLG
+336 GASFDVVNAPDVIG
-350 LNNLYYF
+350 LNNTYTF
-357 QIRAQG
+357 QIRATAIVTLNFQ
-363 TINLDFNIY
+363 LL
-372 YFYEYTFGSP
+372 YFYYYNITGLPFAFANWNAFGGS
-382 IVPVAKWQ
+382 VF
-390 SSSIVNIPTT
+390 PTT

-410 ISDFF
+410 VSDFF
-415 SGLLKEFNLT
+415 SGLLREFNLT
-425 VTGTDTPNTFLVETL
+425 VTETNTPNEFLVETL

-452 TNFTDSTSID
+452 TNFTESNSVD

-489 TGLKEYGNTEQS
+489 TGLKEYGNTEQP

-536 ALAPYIPKPCILYYS
+536 SLAPYIPKPCILYFN
-551 QDVVA
+551 QTVVA
-556 TNPIYLKDASASFA
+556 TNPIYLTDASATFA
-570 VCNSV
+570 ICNSV

-602 IPIQQSL
+602 VPIQQSL

-620 LFDPKNRLTKVKAV
+620 LFDPKNRLTNVKAV

-639 LTSLKLNDRLIIR
+639 LTTLKLNDRLIIGN
-652 DKRYIINDFKT
+652 KRYIINDFKT
-663 KLTTGETTLTLL
+663 KLTTGETTFNLL
-675 NDFIPIQP
+675 NDFIPLTP

-690 EDGNLRNVEGF
+690 EAGELRNVEGF
-701 FLTNFRIIEN
+701 FLTDFRIVEN

>member
-90 RVQLEKSNVKNGQ
+90 RIQLEKSNVKNGQ

-108 ITFYGE
+108 ITFYGQ

-132 LSVDQ
+132 SSVDQ
-137 ALNLTT
+137 ATNLTI
-143 LQLFIEGTLAFT
+143 LQAFIEGLLGFT

-168 QYNTQAANGTTP
+168 RYNALNAQGTAP
-180 SWFDMG
+180 SWYFPLVGG
-186 TAAEIDTLLGAID
+186 TDEIDTVVGAID
-199 TSELFPA
+199 ISELFPA

-221 ITFSSNFFATD
+221 ITFTSNFFTTD
-232 NFTKAYLWYKNRDR
+232 NFKNAYLWYKNRDR
-246 FELMSTPQTLGFGT
+246 FEIMSTPQTLPFTT
-260 FLGQSVAPPAFPNNV
+260 FLGQTGTFPNGV
-275 PMVSFVDTINETILI
+275 PMVSFVDTINNTILI
-290 QATSNASNG
+290 QATSSG
-299 GGHSVYLELISPPTL
+299 GGGAFQTVKLKLTSPPTL
-314 IPYFVDV
+314 IPYFIDV

-336 GALFRIVHIPDTLG
+336 GASFDVVNVPDVLG
-350 LNNLYYF
+350 LNNTYF
-357 QIRAQG
+357 FQVRAQS
-363 TINLDFNIY
+363 TINLDFEISFIY
-372 YFYEYTFGSP
+372 NNTVG
-382 IVPVAKWQ
+382 IAKWQ

-425 VTGTDTPNTFLVETL
+425 VTGTNTPNTFLVETL

-452 TNFTDSTSID
+452 TTFTDSTSID
-462 VERVKLYKKISFRYQ
+462 IERVKLYKKISFRYQ

-483 NKFYLQ
+483 NKYYLQ
-489 TGLKEYGNTEQS
+489 IGLKEYGNTEQP

-527 IQVGFSINS
+527 VQVGFSINS
-536 ALAPYIPKPCILYYS
+536 ALAPYIPKPCILYYG

-556 TNPIYLKDASASFA
+556 TNPIYIKDSTGTN

-575 QIFGQDTNVGGIDYS
+575 QIFGQDTNVGGVDYS
-590 LNFAPETSTYLG
+590 LNFSPETSTYLG

-620 LFDPKNRLTKVKAV
+620 LFDPKNRLTNVKAV

-639 LTSLKLNDRLIIR
+639 LTSLQLNDRLIIR

-663 KLTTGETTLTLL
+663 NLTTGETIFNLL
-675 NDFIPIQP
+675 NDFIPIIP
-683 ESNYRET
+683 EQEK
-690 EDGNLRNVEGF
+690 
-701 FLTNFRIIEN
+701 IEPPIEPPEEL

>member
-90 RVQLEKSNVKNGQ
+90 RIQLEKSNVKNGQ

-132 LSVDQ
+132 SSVDQ
-137 ALNLTT
+137 ATNLTI
-143 LQLFIEGTLAFT
+143 LQAFIEGVLGFT

-168 QYNTQAANGTTP
+168 KYNATPASGTPP
-180 SWFDMG
+180 SWFNLG
-186 TAAEIDTLLGAID
+186 TASEIDTILGAID
-199 TSELFPA
+199 ISELFPA
-206 LRLSRIIQL
+206 LRLSRIMQL

-221 ITFSSNFFATD
+221 ITFTSNFFATD
-232 NFTKAYLWYKNRDR
+232 NFTKAYLWYKNKDR
-246 FELMSTPQTLGFGT
+246 FEIMSTPQTTDFAT
-260 FLGQSVAPPAFPNNV
+260 FLGQTGTFPNGV
-275 PMVSFVDTINETILI
+275 AMSSFVDTINNTLLI
-290 QATSNASNG
+290 QGTTIAGTIGAS
-299 GGHSVYLELISPPTL
+299 HQVKFMLTSPPPTT
-314 IPYFVDV
+314 IPIFIDV
-321 YSNGNLVQSIQGDGT
+321 LLNGNLVQSVQIDGT
-336 GALFRIVHIPDTLG
+336 GLFSVVLFVPDTIG
-350 LNNLYYF
+350 LNNLYSF
-357 QIRAQG
+357 QVRAQG
-363 TINLDFNIY
+363 TINIALKIQYLHLNPSVGISFI
-372 YFYEYTFGSP
+372 EYNTSNF
-382 IVPVAKWQ
+382 VCV
-390 SSSIVNIPTT
+390 PTT

-415 SGLLKEFNLT
+415 SGVLREFNLT
-425 VTGTDTPNTFLVETL
+425 CTGTDTPNTFLVETL

-452 TNFTDSTSID
+452 TTFTDSTSID
-462 VERVKLYKKISFRYQ
+462 IERVKLYKKISFRYQ

-483 NKFYLQ
+483 NKYYLQ
-489 TGLKEYGNTEQS
+489 IGLKEYGNTEQP

-527 IQVGFSINS
+527 VQVGFSINS
-536 ALAPYIPKPCILYYS
+536 ALAPYIPKPCILYYG

-556 TNPIYLKDASASFA
+556 TNPIFIKDSTGMA

-575 QIFGQDTNVGGIDYS
+575 QIFGQDTNVGGVDYS
-590 LNFAPETSTYLG
+590 LNFSPETSTYLG

-620 LFDPKNRLTKVKAV
+620 LFDPKNRLTNVKAV

-639 LTSLKLNDRLIIR
+639 LTSLQLNDRLIIR

-663 KLTTGETTLTLL
+663 NLTTGETIFNLL
-675 NDFIPIQP
+675 NDFIPIIP
-683 ESNYRET
+683 EPEEGGIIT
-690 EDGNLRNVEGF
+690 EDDIQMQTQGSINL
-701 FLTNFRIIEN
+701 IIE

>member
-1 MKREVRVFIEGQQI
+1 MKREVRIFIEGQQI
-15 DLFNDETIEVN
+15 DLFNDENIEVN

-90 RVQLEKSNVKNGQ
+90 RIQLEKSNVKNGQ

-108 ITFYGE
+108 ITFYGQ

-132 LSVDQ
+132 SSVDQ
-137 ALNLTT
+137 AVNLPTI
-143 LQLFIEGTLAFT
+143 QFYIEGLLAFT

-162 SSGEFW
+162 SSNEFW
-168 QYNTQAANGTTP
+168 KYNTNAANGTTP

-221 ITFSSNFFATD
+221 ITFHSNFFTTD

-246 FELMSTPQTLGFGT
+246 FEIMSTPTTLNITNFVSQTGT
-260 FLGQSVAPPAFPNNV
+260 FPNGVA
-275 PMVSFVDTINETILI
+275 MSSFVSNANNTIIL
-290 QATSNASNG
+290 QATSNAGSVG
-299 GGHSVYLELISPPTL
+299 ASHSVKLALTTPT
-314 IPYFVDV
+314 IVPYYIDV
-321 YSNGNLVQSIQGDGT
+321 YSNGNLVASVLGDGT
-336 GALFRIVHIPDTLG
+336 GGTFDIVNVPDTLG
-350 LNNLYYF
+350 LNNTYF
-357 QIRAQG
+357 FQARSTDIVV
-363 TINLDFNIY
+363 LDFTLF
-372 YFYEYTFGSP
+372 YFYYY
-382 IVPVAKWQ
+382 
-390 SSSIVNIPTT
+390 NITGIPFAFANFNTAPLPLFPTT

-415 SGLLKEFNLT
+415 SGLLREFNLT
-425 VTGTDTPNTFLVETL
+425 VTGTDTPNIFLVETI

-452 TNFTDSTSID
+452 TNFTESINID

-489 TGLKEYGNTEQS
+489 TGLKEYGNTEQQ

-527 IQVGFSINS
+527 LQVGFSINS
-536 ALAPYIPKPCILYYS
+536 ALAPYIPKPCILYYN

-556 TNPIYLKDASASFA
+556 TNPIYIKDYSGFGL
-570 VCNSV
+570 CNSV

-620 LFDPKNRLTKVKAV
+620 LYDPKNRITNVKAV

-663 KLTTGETTLTLL
+663 KLTTGETTLNLL
-675 NDFIPIQP
+675 NDFIPILP
-683 ESNYRET
+683 EPREGGIIT
-690 EDGNLRNVEGF
+690 EDDIQMITQGNINL
-701 FLTNFRIIEN
+701 IIE